1 MITLSQWRSVIGL
14 FIHPRSGRLCVGMPK
29 RVCLKFQDYTM
40 SARLLVMSL
49 TLWGLYLELNTLKT
63 YDIGVT
69 TLKSHIVMT
78 DCALNNNLGIT
89 NVCALVP
96 NATVIFNNCVD
107 SCPGYSKLFSFS
119 KLLVSMDVER
129 NPGPEPLTLED
140 LNKNILK
147 LYDQLT
153 NIRHDIRSIRKD
165 VEQNQMSINDL
176 WSATEEGKHR
186 CNENIDL
193 LSERIDYLERKNEYQ
208 ERYSR
213 RENIILKGISGSAN
227 EQVKEKVVNV
237 FNSVD
242 ESRLWKA
249 EDFQRAHRLGSQSGR
264 LGHIIVRF
272 VHFEVKLKALKL
284 RSKLGDKS
292 IRLTNDLTQNQR
304 NQLADLRHENKRGY
318 FKGNRLI
325 IENAPSTEN
334 ISYRASSV
342 SNAGASGGGDIL
354 PNTPFVDPPN
364 ITSHTPSVL
373 SLNTDSRDTGHGTD
387 DFSDARNEDDFDYN
401 DGRSAH
407 DFGSSSLRGV
417 GGGRGRGGVSSRD
430 NSVNARASDAGFSFH
445 DRDRHNPDF
454 DDSSYRGG
462 GVGSRQGSSVSA
474 GISSQD
480 RDRDLGH
487 SSRRGGG
494 SGDRQHV
501 INSSQ
506 NSLPR
511 RGAGRGRSGRPASEL
526 HSRDSRGGARRLDS
540 WLQRGGTSSH
550 RYGNQPR
557 SYSEY

>member
-1 MITLSQWRSVIGL
+1 MFT
-14 FIHPRSGRLCVGMPK
+14 HPRPGRLRKETHIPCT
-29 RVCLKFQDYTM
+29 KFQDYTFCARL
-40 SARLLVMSL
+40 SAFCIALWALCLTQFCFAVFSSLATTSELVVCDSSIYQHNSVTGIRQHVPSAQLLIVTTSSPDNTLCGAHQSALVIKMLLVMSGQVEQNPGPL
-49 TLWGLYLELNTLKT
+49 T
-63 YDIGVT
+63 
-69 TLKSHIVMT
+69 
-78 DCALNNNLGIT
+78 
-89 NVCALVP
+89 
-96 NATVIFNNCVD
+96 
-107 SCPGYSKLFSFS
+107 
-119 KLLVSMDVER
+119 ER

-176 WSATEEGKHR
+176 WSATEEGKQR

-227 EQVKEKVVNV
+227 EHVKEKVVNV

-373 SLNTDSRDTGHGTD
+373 SLITDSRDTGHGTD
-387 DFSDARNEDDFDYN
+387 GFSDARNEDDFDYN

-430 NSVNARASDAGFSFH
+430 SSVNARASDAGFSFH